1 MAVGPWS
8 PIQTQINRYFPPPE
22 HPYAVLERS
31 ITRHVTAQTAVLDIG
46 CGRTAPNLSKLK
58 GKAGKLVGI
67 DLVEFRDVDPALSL
81 HNQSVESMPA
91 IESASIDLAY
101 SRSVME
107 HVKDTE
113 AALREIHRVLR
124 AQGRYIFLTPNFY
137 DYGSLISYFTPN
149 RLHPAIVK
157 ATEGRA
163 EEDTFPAYYNANTK
177 RRVRALAAATGFEI
191 ERLDYMGQYPN
202 YLMFNRVAFWIGCM
216 YELAIDKITPLHVL
230 QGWLFCS
237 LVKR

>member
-8 PIQTQINRYFPPPE
+8 PIQTQINRYFPPGT
-22 HPYAVLERS
+22 HPYPVLERRIAS
-31 ITRHVTAQTAVLDIG
+31 LVTPQTAVLDIG

-58 GKAGKLVGI
+58 GKAGKLTGI
-67 DLVEFRDVDPALSL
+67 DLVNFRNEDPELSL
-81 HNQSVESMPA
+81 HNQSVESMPE

-124 AQGRYIFLTPNFY
+124 PGGRYVFLTPNFY
-137 DYGSLISYFTPN
+137 DYGSLISYMTPN

-177 RRVRALAAATGFEI
+177 RRVRALAASTGFEI
-191 ERLDYMGQYPN
+191 EQLDYMGQYPN
-202 YLMFNRVAFWIGCM
+202 YLMFNRAAFWLGCM
-216 YELAIDKITPLHVL
+216 YELIIASIAPLHVL
-230 QGWLFCS
+230 RGWLFCT